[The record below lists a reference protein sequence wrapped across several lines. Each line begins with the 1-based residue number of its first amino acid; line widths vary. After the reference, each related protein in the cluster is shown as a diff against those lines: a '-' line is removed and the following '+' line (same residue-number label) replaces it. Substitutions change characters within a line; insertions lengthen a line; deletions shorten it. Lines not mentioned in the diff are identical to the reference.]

1 MLFDFFS
8 NYSAQKDTCIQHRI
22 IYLNLLR
29 HFVLLIFD
37 RPPQKVSKF
46 TKITLQIDYWVCFC
60 KFEGANGLLQTVSL
74 IIFYNQG
81 HMNYH

>member
-8 NYSAQKDTCIQHRI
+8 NYSAHKDTCIQHRI

-29 HFVLLIFD
+29 KLYCLFLIGHPRKYQSLQKLPVKLIIGCVFVNL
-37 RPPQKVSKF
+37 KVQMAYYK
-46 TKITLQIDYWVCFC
+46 L
-60 KFEGANGLLQTVSL
+60 SL